1 MIDPKYSENEI
12 GVELI
17 VEIFLKIKKAT
28 ENTVAYIIFFD
39 LLKN

>member
-12 GVELI
+12 GVELR

-28 ENTVAYIIFFD
+28 ENAVASISFLFR
-39 LLKN
+39 